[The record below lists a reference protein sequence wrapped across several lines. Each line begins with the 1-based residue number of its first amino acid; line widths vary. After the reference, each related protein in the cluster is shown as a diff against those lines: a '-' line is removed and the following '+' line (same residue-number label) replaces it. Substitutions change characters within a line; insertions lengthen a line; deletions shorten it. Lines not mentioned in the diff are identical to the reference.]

1 MIKLFIS
8 PLTPFSRFSI
18 IYKLDLYLFFLFF
31 SFFLFSHRLR
41 NILNFPFPSL
51 IYFLF
56 YFRLFC
62 ITERLEFISNCSTLK
77 IIEMVGDA
85 YRIHYKQKCRGVS
98 WYHQL
103 HSLQL
108 IAVCLGKE
116 MKINENFGS
125 SSAIN
130 SFLRLVMFLFFVNLI
145 FI

>member
-1 MIKLFIS
+1 MNIR
-8 PLTPFSRFSI
+8 LTKNKNITKCKNEFMAL
-18 IYKLDLYLFFLFF
+18 LDPKF
-31 SFFLFSHRLR
+31 SFNS
-41 NILNFPFPSL
+41 ISL
-51 IYFLF
+51 P
-56 YFRLFC
+56 
-62 ITERLEFISNCSTLK
+62 
-77 IIEMVGDA
+77 
-85 YRIHYKQKCRGVS
+85 KQKCRGVS

-116 MKINENFGS
+116 MKINESFGS

>member
-1 MIKLFIS
+1 
-8 PLTPFSRFSI
+8 
-18 IYKLDLYLFFLFF
+18 
-31 SFFLFSHRLR
+31 
-41 NILNFPFPSL
+41 
-51 IYFLF
+51 
-56 YFRLFC
+56 
-62 ITERLEFISNCSTLK
+62 
-77 IIEMVGDA
+77 MVGDA

-130 SFLRLVMFLFFVNLI
+130 SFLHLVIFLFFVNLI
-145 FI
+145 YI